1 MCYTRSGMA
10 RVYSAMRPSG
20 RLHLGN
26 YFGALQNWVELQ
38 DGFECVYGV
47 ADVHALTTE
56 VGEAARAIAPNTR
69 EMVIDWL
76 AAGVDPNRSLLYV
89 QSQAPEVLTL
99 HTLLSMS
106 TPLGWLMRVPTFK
119 ERVRQMN
126 ETEESVSY
134 GLVGYPVLQTADIIF
149 AKAEWVPVGVDQAP
163 HVELSR
169 EIVRRFNNLYGDT
182 FPEPQVKLT
191 EAPSVTGTDGTN
203 KMSKSLDNHIEL
215 AMSEGETRERVRT
228 MVTDPQRARRADPG
242 RPWVCN
248 VYAFHALFNPGRREE
263 VYRLCTTA
271 GIGCVDDKAILADG
285 VNDYFR
291 AFRERRREFEA
302 APHLVDEALAAG
314 ADKARAIARET
325 LREVYDRIGLAPAR

>member
-1 MCYTRSGMA
+1 MA

-26 YFGALQNWVELQ
+26 YFGALENWVALQ
-38 DGFECVYGV
+38 GEFDCVYGV

-69 EMVIDWL
+69 EMVLDWL
-76 AAGVDPNRSLLYV
+76 AAGIDPARSILYV
-89 QSQAPEVLTL
+89 QSQVPEVLAL

-191 EAPSVTGTDGTN
+191 ESPSITGTDGAN

-215 AMSEGETRERVRT
+215 AMSEDETRERVRT

-248 VYAFHALFNPGRREE
+248 VYSLHAHFNPGRREE

-302 APHLVDEALAAG
+302 APRLVEDALAAG
-314 ADKARAIARET
+314 AAKATAIARET
-325 LREVYDRIGLAPAR
+325 LREVYDRIGLAPIP

>member
-1 MCYTRSGMA
+1 MA

-26 YFGALQNWVELQ
+26 YFGALQNWVALQ
-38 DGFECVYGV
+38 DEFECVYGV

-56 VGEAARAIAPNTR
+56 VGEAARSIAPNTR

-76 AAGVDPNRSLLYV
+76 AAGVDPDRSLLYV

-119 ERVRQMN
+119 ERIRQMN

-191 EAPSVTGTDGTN
+191 ESPSVTGTDGAN

-215 AMSEGETRERVRT
+215 AMSEEETRRRVRT

-248 VYAFHALFNPGRREE
+248 VYALHALFNPDRREE
-263 VYRLCTTA
+263 IYRLCTTA
-271 GIGCVDDKAILADG
+271 SIGCVDDKAILADG
-285 VNDYFR
+285 VNDYLR
-291 AFRERRREFEA
+291 AFRERRLEFEA

-314 ADKARAIARET
+314 AAKARAIARET
-325 LREVYDRIGLAPAR
+325 LREVYDRIGLAPIP